1 MTQKELLYLEDAVSH
16 EENIIKIIEQT
27 KENLQDEKLRLFLE
41 KELQDHVS
49 MKKELIE
56 KLEEK
61 ANVWSTSTRKLSA
74 CT

>member
-61 ANVWSTSTRKLSA
+61 ANV
-74 CT
+74 